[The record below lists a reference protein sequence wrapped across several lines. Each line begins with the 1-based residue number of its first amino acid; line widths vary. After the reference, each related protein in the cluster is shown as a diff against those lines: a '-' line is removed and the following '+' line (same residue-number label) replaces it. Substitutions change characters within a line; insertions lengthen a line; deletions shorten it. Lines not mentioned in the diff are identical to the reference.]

1 MAGDRHTPAGD
12 GPDGESAA
20 SDPAPQAPASAAT
33 GADHDYGYG
42 TPDGGTGRAVSTPD
56 PSAGPSPADIAP
68 ESADVPDAPQPPSGL
83 TAPRAVLRPV
93 PEGFPTPPPRP
104 ARPNRRPAPPA
115 AEPPARRRG
124 PLVIALTA
132 AGALALAVVIGGG
145 VLTFRALDGAAEPGA
160 PAATGSQ
167 DGTASGPGAVEI
179 GAVTVTEVSTEVGV
193 RSVGSGGLA
202 VEPEGEFVIVTFT
215 VENRSAD
222 TLQIPQGMALVTA
235 DGTHGA
241 DSDATN
247 AYSAE
252 SVPRD
257 LLASGES
264 GSFHAVF
271 DVPIGAEVTGLEIDL
286 ESLGE
291 SGTLPLAP

>member
-12 GPDGESAA
+12 VPDGESAA
-20 SDPAPQAPASAAT
+20 SDPAPPTPAPDIT
-33 GADHDYGYG
+33 GAAHAYAYG
-42 TPDGGTGRAVSTPD
+42 TPDGDADHSPPTPA
-56 PSAGPSPADIAP
+56 PSAGPSPAETA
-68 ESADVPDAPQPPSGL
+68 PDAAGMPDATQPSSGL
-83 TAPRAVLRPV
+83 TAPRAMLRPV

-124 PLVIALTA
+124 PLLVALTA
-132 AGALALAVVIGGG
+132 AGALALAAVIGGG
-145 VLTFRALDGAAEPGA
+145 ILTLRALDDAAEPAA

-167 DGTASGPGAVEI
+167 DSTDTGPGAVEI
-179 GAVTVTEVSTEVGV
+179 GEVTVTEVSTEVGV
-193 RSVGSGGLA
+193 RSVGGGGLA
-202 VEPEGEFVIVTFT
+202 LEPEGEFVIVAFT

-271 DVPIGAEVTGLEIDL
+271 DVPLGAEVTGLEIDL